1 MFNEHDFNL
10 FIVEGCD
17 TKEIILSVKACEKI
31 NCMNLKTI
39 LSKSYNNGIIH
50 TIESKAV
57 QTFSFINELYY
68 LLGESRIDY
77 KYFGLNSF
85 YKEYTAFNDNRQYNK
100 FITLMCYSYYLG
112 FHNKK
117 IKDINKIMDRNMYHK
132 EKVLILSKLIKNTG
146 GVQKTSLQLME
157 TLDYKFNVDIFS
169 VQMKDQDFDLKTNY
183 LNMNIPN
190 KFILK
195 IRREQEIID
204 HINNAD
210 YKYIIVNKLNEVFK
224 FTDKINKKIQIIVHN
239 PKDPLNEMIIKNQQ
253 YVEKCHVLTNYHKNL
268 MKYLGFNKS
277 LKTYNNYVF
286 KESEMCKTHVKKS
299 TFSNNICFVGRL
311 SKEKNIPLLIKSF
324 NVFNSIKKEMKLYI
338 IGSGRKYK
346 NDNPNIIF
354 TGLLTFAEICKYFE
368 LCDYTISSSFIEGK
382 PFSVI
387 EGMSYGL
394 PCIHSN
400 LVGINDVI
408 SEEQTGFLFDLE
420 GYDEVKFDFDFD
432 FFDKIT
438 KNDMKNKE
446 NMVSALFKAYS
457 ISFEKYGEISKNC
470 INLSRKYFTREY
482 TIKRNL
488 KNIIHP

>member
-1 MFNEHDFNL
+1 MRIFMDDFDYEYYIRKNSLKKMKKYEAFKHFQEIGLKNNMIYRYTTNNIIYYPLIFNAEYDFLPDKSYIIRNIDTRKDFNLLKEMFNEHDFNL

-346 NDNPNIIF
+346 NDNQI
-354 TGLLTFAEICKYFE
+354 GRASC
-368 LCDYTISSSFIEGK
+368 
-382 PFSVI
+382 
-387 EGMSYGL
+387 
-394 PCIHSN
+394 
-400 LVGINDVI
+400 
-408 SEEQTGFLFDLE
+408 
-420 GYDEVKFDFDFD
+420 
-432 FFDKIT
+432 
-438 KNDMKNKE
+438 
-446 NMVSALFKAYS
+446 
-457 ISFEKYGEISKNC
+457 
-470 INLSRKYFTREY
+470 RE
-482 TIKRNL
+482 RV
-488 KNIIHP
+488 